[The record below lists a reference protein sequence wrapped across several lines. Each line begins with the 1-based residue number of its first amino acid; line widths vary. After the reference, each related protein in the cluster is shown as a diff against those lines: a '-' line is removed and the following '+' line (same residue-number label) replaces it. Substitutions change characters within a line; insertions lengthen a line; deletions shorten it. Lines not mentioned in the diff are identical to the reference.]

1 MSIEEKQDFP
11 TYQGSDFIA
20 YPENEKGVSALIK
33 QFYESNI
40 PIELVGSGSKR
51 KIGKP
56 LQCSKSLNLSKL
68 SGIVEYLPE
77 ELYVKVKACTPIKLI
92 EEELKKNKQQLA
104 FEPIDFGYLFSGKSD
119 YGTAAGQV
127 ACNISGPRRFK
138 VGSVRD
144 HVLGFR
150 GVNGKGEIIK
160 SGGIVVKNV
169 TGYDLSKL
177 ICGSYGTLVALTE
190 ITFKV
195 LPAPEGS
202 KTLVIHNL
210 KLESA
215 IDLLGQAINSS
226 NDISGAIFLPT
237 EPECAGSEMNIEKT
251 FKLND
256 LKYRGSLTAIRMEG
270 SKKSIDERMQ
280 NLRNEIKII
289 DYDISFLEK
298 YQSEIFWNKVKNLEV
313 FSSTKNSIIRIVIPP
328 SHCVHL
334 LYQLISTKFKYYV
347 DWGGAL
353 IWMEACELTEE
364 IFDSIRK
371 KVVKLEGYMSMIKP
385 SDHLPYVEE
394 VFTINR
400 DRFNIS
406 QNIKKSFDPKRIL
419 NPGKMYTGI

>member
-1 MSIEEKQDFP
+1 MSIEEKQNFQ
-11 TYQGSDFIA
+11 TYQDSDFSE
-20 YPENEKGVSALIK
+20 YPQNEREVSNFIK
-33 QFYESNI
+33 KYYKLNV

-56 LQCSKSLNLSKL
+56 LQCSKTLSLSKL
-68 SGIVEYLPE
+68 NGIIEYLPE
-77 ELYVKVKACTPIKLI
+77 ELYIKVKACTSIKQI

-104 FEPIDFGYLFSGKSD
+104 FEPIDFGYLFKKKSD
-119 YGTAAGQV
+119 CGTAAGLV

-138 VGSVRD
+138 AGSVRD

-160 SGGIVVKNV
+160 SGGNVVKNV

-195 LPAPEGS
+195 LPAPDEC
-202 KTLVIHNL
+202 KTLVIHNQ
-210 KLESA
+210 KIESA
-215 IDLLGQAINSS
+215 IFLLGQAISSS
-226 NDISGAIFLPT
+226 NDISGATFIPT
-237 EPECAGSEMNIEKT
+237 EPEEPGCSMSIEKT

-256 LKYRGSLTAIRMEG
+256 LKHKGSLTAIRIEG
-270 SKKSIDERMQ
+270 SKNSIDQRIK
-280 NLRNEIKII
+280 NLTNELKII
-289 DYDISFLEK
+289 NFDISILDTL
-298 YQSEIFWNKVKNLEV
+298 QSEIFWNKVKNLEF
-313 FSSTKNSIIRIVIPP
+313 FSSSENNILRIVIPQ
-328 SHCVHL
+328 SECVQL
-334 LYQLISTKFKYYV
+334 VYQLSNKFKYFV

-353 IWMEACELTEE
+353 IWMEAFELTEE
-364 IFDSIRK
+364 MFESIRK
-371 KVVKLEGYMSMIKP
+371 KVVKCGGYVTMIKN
-385 SDHLPYVEE
+385 SDYLPYVED

-406 QNIKKSFDPKRIL
+406 QNIKKSFDPKGIL